1 MDSAPGAVPPLA
13 TPAPTNGGQPGG
25 GVSTAAPGTPATSTG
40 KRWTAILAD
49 FAERA
54 GWSAG
59 EQFLAVL
66 LIPGAAVTSFVGL
79 PWAAAAV
86 MAVGAAIIS
95 ILSTLVEY
103 VSAPLRHPSFWVE
116 LTLRL
121 VKTFA
126 SSLLGAMGAQAV
138 FNFLHFGWVAAL
150 NLAAIA
156 TIAALGKGLLARNAD
171 GGRPNASTLPV
182 STYNLARGVTDA

>member
-1 MDSAPGAVPPLA
+1 MDSVPGTLSPSA
-13 TPAPTNGGQPGG
+13 TPAPSSGGRPDGEAP
-25 GVSTAAPGTPATSTG
+25 TAAPGAPATG
-40 KRWTAILAD
+40 AEKRWTAILAD
-49 FAERA
+49 FLERA

-66 LIPGAAVTSFVGL
+66 ISGTAVTSFVGL
-79 PWAAAAV
+79 PWAAASV

-95 ILSTLVEY
+95 ILTTAVEY
-103 VSAPLRHPSFWVE
+103 ASAPLRHPSFWVE

-126 SSLLGAMGAQAV
+126 SSLLGAMAGQAV

-156 TIAALGKGLLARNAD
+156 TLGALAKGLLARNAD
-171 GGRPNASTLPV
+171 GRPNASTLPV
-182 STYNLARGVTDA
+182 STYNLARGANGA

>member
-1 MDSAPGAVPPLA
+1 MDSAPGALAPSA
-13 TPAPTNGGQPGG
+13 TPAPTGGGQPSGEA
-25 GVSTAAPGTPATSTG
+25 SATAPGAPATGTG

-66 LIPGAAVTSFVGL
+66 IPGAAVTSFVGL
-79 PWAAAAV
+79 PWAAASV

-95 ILSTLVEY
+95 ILTTLVEY
-103 VSAPLRHPSFWVE
+103 ASAPLRHPSFWVE

-138 FNFLHFGWVAAL
+138 FNFLSFGWVAAL

-156 TIAALGKGLLARNAD
+156 TIAALAKGLLARNA
-171 GGRPNASTLPV
+171 
-182 STYNLARGVTDA
+182 

>member
-1 MDSAPGAVPPLA
+1 MDSAPEALSPSA
-13 TPAPTNGGQPGG
+13 APAPASGGRPGG
-25 GVSTAAPGTPATSTG
+25 EAPTAAPAAPAASTG

-49 FAERA
+49 FLERA

-66 LIPGAAVTSFVGL
+66 IPGTAVTSFVGL
-79 PWAAAAV
+79 PWAAAST

-95 ILSTLVEY
+95 ILTTLIEY

-126 SSLLGAMGAQAV
+126 SSLLGAMAAQAV

-150 NLAAIA
+150 NLAAVA
-156 TIAALGKGLLARNAD
+156 TIAALAKGLLARNAD
-171 GGRPNASTLPV
+171 GRPNASTLPV
-182 STYNLARGVTDA
+182 STYDLARGVNDGT

>member
-1 MDSAPGAVPPLA
+1 MDSAPGAPSQLATA
-13 TPAPTNGGQPGG
+13 TPATGSQPGG
-25 GVSTAAPGTPATSTG
+25 EASTAAPGAPATGTQ

-49 FAERA
+49 FLERA

-66 LIPGAAVTSFVGL
+66 IPGTAVTSFVGL
-79 PWAAAAV
+79 PWAAASV

-95 ILSTLVEY
+95 ILTTLIEY

-156 TIAALGKGLLARNAD
+156 TLGALAKGLLARNAD
-171 GGRPNASTLPV
+171 GRPNASTLPV
-182 STYNLARGVTDA
+182 STYNLARGVADA

>member
-1 MDSAPGAVPPLA
+1 MDSAPKALSPYA
-13 TPAPTNGGQPGG
+13 TPASAVGGQTADEA
-25 GVSTAAPGTPATSTG
+25 STAAPTAPATGTG

-49 FAERA
+49 FLERA

-66 LIPGAAVTSFVGL
+66 IPGTAVTSFVGL
-79 PWAAAAV
+79 PWAAASV

-95 ILSTLVEY
+95 ILTTLVEY
-103 VSAPLRHPSFWVE
+103 ASAPLRHPSFWVE

-156 TIAALGKGLLARNAD
+156 TIAALAKGLLARNAD
-171 GGRPNASTLPV
+171 GWPNASTLPV